1 MISGVLV
8 RTIVLWL
15 AGLCLSCP
23 ATAAERILAL
33 SPHACEILYAIGAGD
48 EVVGAVDYCDYPEAA
63 THLPRVGSYTGINLE
78 AALRLKPTMA
88 IISGTSQQ
96 QAQLQSLG
104 MRVVRSAPQSVADV
118 LVDIRRLGRLTGHAR
133 QANALADNM
142 QQRLD
147 RLANIKQGRPERVF
161 YEIWSDPLQT
171 VGGTGF
177 INDLLQRAG
186 LINVFVSIP
195 LETPRINIEAVLHAG
210 PDVIIIP
217 SEHRDVVARTRFW
230 KQWLG
235 SDIRVIVV
243 NPDLMHR
250 PGPRLIDGLELLQK
264 KLQGSIE

>member
-1 MISGVLV
+1 VKTLLLLL
-8 RTIVLWL
+8 TLL
-15 AGLCLSCP
+15 ACSP
-23 ATAAERILAL
+23 ASAAERILAL
-33 SPHACEILYAIGAGD
+33 SPHACEILYAIGAGPD
-48 EVVGAVDYCDYPEAA
+48 IVGAVDYCDYPEPA

-88 IISGTSQQ
+88 VISGASTQRGQ
-96 QAQLQSLG
+96 FKALG
-104 MRVVRSAPQSVADV
+104 IRVVRSAPQSVEDV
-118 LVDIRRLGRLTGHAR
+118 LMDIRRLGGLTGHAR

-147 RLANIKQGRPERVF
+147 RLANIKQGQPERVF

-186 LINVFVSIP
+186 LINVFASIP
-195 LETPRINIEAVLHAG
+195 LETPRINIEAVLHAR

-217 SEHRDVVARTRFW
+217 SEHRDVAARKRFW

-235 SDIRVIVV
+235 ADIRVIVV